1 MTSTKESIKAMVIS
15 PARDHHLREGNG
27 FSLPEIKKAGKTVH
41 LVEQH
46 GIKIDYK
53 RTSAHDFNIEQLKT
67 LEPIEKEGPKREP
80 FVKKEKKKTPFKGEK
95 VEEKEVKEAEPEGEV
110 ISLTE
115 LDGLGPKTEE
125 KFNELGIN
133 SVNDLIKENPSE
145 LAKLV
150 YGASE
155 DSINDWIKEG
165 KELLKK

>member
-1 MTSTKESIKAMVIS
+1 MTSTKESMKAMVIS

-27 FSLPEIKKAGKTVH
+27 FSLPEIRKAGKTVH
-41 LVEQH
+41 LVKQH

-95 VEEKEVKEAEPEGEV
+95 VEVKEEEEAEGEV
-110 ISLTE
+110 ISLTK

-125 KFNELGIN
+125 KFNELGIS
-133 SVNDLIKENPSE
+133 SVNNLIKENPSE

-155 DSINDWIKEG
+155 DSIKDWIKEG